1 MTKKQKQK
9 KQKSVVLKTFGA
21 LKGIRPALPS
31 QQERKAAEEVIAE
44 KAIKR
49 MGGRVQHTPGTRRV

>member
-21 LKGIRPALPS
+21 LRGIRPALPS
-31 QQERKAAEEVIAE
+31 QQEHKAAEEAIAE

-49 MGGRVQHTPGTRRV
+49 MGGRVQHTPGKRRV